1 MTTTSTPAWPWT
13 ALARVAPTLSAVARR
28 LPTQPPSWAAA
39 QFLTQRWWPLVSP
52 EIQARL
58 CGRRVDVVVT
68 DLGVTLHLRATPGGL
83 VVAQPSEPVAVRLQA
98 EARAFIDLMQGR
110 DDPDTLFFE
119 QRLVMEGDTA
129 YALLLKNTLD
139 AIGPVEWRPWRPAA
153 RV

>member
-13 ALARVAPTLSAVARR
+13 ALARVAPTLSAVARH

-83 VVAQPSEPVAVRLQA
+83 VVARQDEPVAVRLHA
-98 EARAFIDLMQGR
+98 ETRAFVDLMQGL

>member
-1 MTTTSTPAWPWT
+1 MWRPRCLRWRATCRHS
-13 ALARVAPTLSAVARR
+13 R
-28 LPTQPPSWAAA
+28 LSWAAA
-39 QFLTQRWWPLVSP
+39 QFLTQRWWPLASP

-83 VVAQPSEPVAVRLQA
+83 VVARQDEPVAVRLHA
-98 EARAFIDLMQGR
+98 ETRAFVDLMQGR

>member
-13 ALARVAPTLSAVARR
+13 ALARVAPTLSAVARH
-28 LPTQPPSWAAA
+28 LPTQPPSWAVA

-83 VVAQPSEPVAVRLQA
+83 VVARQDEPVAVRLHA
-98 EARAFIDLMQGR
+98 ETRAFVDLMQGC